1 MAWQAIIASIGRAA
15 NRVASAAT
23 RALNVAAQTSA
34 ARAGGLTGLAQQ
46 ALMGQAHR
54 VSAIGGLSD
63 IARNAGLS
71 IGQGAAIGGAVG
83 GPAGAAVGA
92 VTAVA
97 SEMVTLPAK
106 FRDLGASVLEASR
119 NMSQLNGSL
128 ASAYARLDAERFRR
142 NVRIASETSGST
154 KRLTESQNRLEEALR
169 PGQVALT
176 NLGNNALAALQDL
189 ATTVVEAIQPV
200 VDGVN
205 WIVENGPWNWA
216 GGNGNIP
223 NANNLPP
230 LVDLINR
237 INQGQFAK
245 PMRPKMGPVFVPTP
259 KAGP

>member
-15 NRVASAAT
+15 NKVAASAS
-23 RALNVAAQTSA
+23 RALNVAAQVSA
-34 ARAGGLTGLAQQ
+34 ARAGGLTGMAQQ
-46 ALMGQAHR
+46 ALMGQSQR

-63 IARNAGLS
+63 IGRDAGWNVYKGAS
-71 IGQGAAIGGAVG
+71 IGGAMGGPPGAAI
-83 GPAGAAVGA
+83 GA

-97 SEMVTLPAK
+97 MEMATLPAK

-119 NMSQLNGSL
+119 QMSYLNGSI

-154 KRLTESQNRLEEALR
+154 KRLTESQNRLEEAMR

-176 NLGNNALAALQDL
+176 NLGNNALAKLQDL
-189 ATTVVEAIQPV
+189 GTTFLDLGKPL
-200 VDGVN
+200 VDGMN
-205 WIVENGPWNWA
+205 WIVENLPWGDGA
-216 GGNGNIP
+216 GNIP
-223 NANNLPP
+223 NANNVPP

>member
-15 NRVASAAT
+15 NKVAASAS
-23 RALNVAAQTSA
+23 RALNVAAQVSA

-46 ALMGQAHR
+46 ALMGQSQR

-63 IARNAGLS
+63 IGRDVGWSVYKGASVGGA
-71 IGQGAAIGGAVG
+71 IGGPPGAAIGAI
-83 GPAGAAVGA
+83 
-92 VTAVA
+92 TAVA

-154 KRLTESQNRLEEALR
+154 RRLTESQNRLEEAMR

-176 NLGNNALAALQDL
+176 NLGNNVLSGLQDL
-189 ATTVVEAIQPV
+189 ATTVVEAMQPIV
-200 VDGVN
+200 EGIN
-205 WIVENGPWNWA
+205 WIVENGPWNWI

-223 NANNLPP
+223 NANNVPP

-237 INQGQFAK
+237 INQGQFGR
-245 PMRPKMGPVFVPTP
+245 PMRPPMRPPFVPTP